1 MLEKLNSNVNVYKK
15 ALDAAW
21 LKQTAI
27 SNNLSNVNTPG
38 YKRQDVKF
46 DSVLKNYISSD
57 SIKLE
62 KTHANH
68 ISNSDFNSLKPEITR
83 EMGTSFR
90 KDKNNVNIDVEMA
103 EFSKNY
109 IEFNALTRELSS
121 HLSRIKMSISK
132 GGK

>member
-1 MLEKLNSNVNVYKK
+1 MLGKLNSNIGVYKK
-15 ALDAAW
+15 ALDASW

-27 SNNLSNVNTPG
+27 SNNLANVNTPG

-46 DSVLKNYISSD
+46 DSILKNYISD
-57 SIKLE
+57 NSIKLK
-62 KTHANH
+62 KTHVNH
-68 ISNSDFNSLKPEITR
+68 ISNSDFSSLKPEITR
-83 EMGTSFR
+83 KMGTSLR

-109 IEFNALTRELSS
+109 IKFNALTRELSS